1 MLKHK
6 PKKNGVEIMD
16 NTTNQHELKL
26 MSTSEMEACGWTVP
40 SFKQLSKNMDKRLK
54 KIRGENCDED
64 NFLMRHNYKSNSNC
78 YQA

>member
-1 MLKHK
+1 M
-6 PKKNGVEIMD
+6 ND
-16 NTTNQHELKL
+16 ANNQPELEL
-26 MSTSEMEACGWTVP
+26 MTTSEIEACGWSVP

-78 YQA
+78 YQS